1 MNKLAVLQDG
11 YVSEVDRTKICSFD
25 NEVIEKPTKPLI
37 HQAARFLYFKKGYGN
52 IVVDGT
58 NYKIIPN
65 TMIAIIPWEI
75 SDITEVL
82 ETLQFKK
89 VIYDYS
95 YINNSLKNSPSFTPN
110 DSIAELF
117 QIMSKH
123 PALYLN
129 DYQAKKMDSLFD
141 DLENELGIA
150 SALDENKP
158 KPLSELYVANKIIEI
173 MILGERCIYESK
185 GKELEKEPG
194 VTRTQGKSI
203 LTYIYAHSSEGLTLE
218 KLSKVFYMSE
228 SSISKHIM
236 DLTGVSFINI
246 LNDIRIE
253 KATDYLIH
261 TDLSLNDIANLLGFV
276 DASHISKHFQS
287 SIGISPMEYRKIYQ
301 QLHQKTVYSRNSKEY
316 AYLITD
322 YLYKNY
328 MVEKLNCNKVA
339 QKFGLSATDINRALL
354 YYTEKNFDNL
364 LNFIRINKAC
374 ELLASTDDQILYVA
388 LDVGYSNVKTFNLN
402 FIKYKDMTPSN
413 FRKNVTL
420 QYMDGSETTN
430 VKGTN
435 KE

>member
-11 YVSEVDRTKICSFD
+11 YISEVDRTKICSFD

-52 IVVDGT
+52 IVVEGV

-65 TMIAIIPWEI
+65 TIIAIIPWEI

-89 VIYDYS
+89 IIYDYS
-95 YINNSLKNSPSFTPN
+95 YINNSLKSVSNLAPN
-110 DSIAELF
+110 DSVAELF
-117 QIMSKH
+117 QIMSKN

-129 DYQAKKMDSLFD
+129 DSQAKLMDSLFK
-141 DLENELGIA
+141 DLENEVGLS
-150 SALDENKP
+150 SALEEKKP
-158 KPLSELYVANKIIEI
+158 KPLSELYVANKIVEI
-173 MILGERCIYESK
+173 MILGERIIYENK
-185 GKELEKEPG
+185 GKSLIKEPK
-194 VTRTQGKSI
+194 VIRSQGMSI

-228 SSISKHIM
+228 SSISKYIM

-301 QLHQKTVYSRNSKEY
+301 NLHQKTVYSRNSKEY

-328 MVEKLNCNKVA
+328 MVENLNCNKVA
-339 QKFGLSATDINRALL
+339 QKFGLSAVDINKALL

-374 ELLASTDDQILYVA
+374 ELLASTEDQILYVA
-388 LDVGYSNVKTFNLN
+388 LDVGYNNVKTFNLN

-420 QYMDGSETTN
+420 QYTDGRETTN
-430 VKGTN
+430 VKG
-435 KE
+435 KDKK

>member
-25 NEVIEKPTKPLI
+25 NEVIEKPTRPLI

-52 IVVDGT
+52 IIVDGI

-65 TMIAIIPWEI
+65 TIIAIIPWEI

-89 VIYDYS
+89 IIYDYS
-95 YINNSLKNSPSFTPN
+95 YINNSLKNTSSLTPD

-129 DYQAKKMDSLFD
+129 DYQAKKMDMLFD

-150 SALDENKP
+150 STLDERKP
-158 KPLSELYVANKIIEI
+158 KPLSELFVSNKIIEI
-173 MILGERCIYESK
+173 MILCERSIYESK
-185 GKELEKEPG
+185 GKELDKEPG
-194 VTRTQGKSI
+194 IVRSQGKSI
-203 LTYIYAHSSEGLTLE
+203 LTYIYAHSSDGLTLE

-301 QLHQKTVYSRNSKEY
+301 HLHKKTVYSHNSKEY

-328 MVEKLNCNKVA
+328 MIEKLNCNKVA
-339 QKFGLSATDINRALL
+339 QKFGLSSVEVNKALL

-374 ELLASTDDQILYVA
+374 ELLASTEDQILYVA

-402 FIKYKDMTPSN
+402 FIKYKNMTPSN

-420 QYMDGSETTN
+420 QYTDGSETTN
-430 VKGTN
+430 VERKN

>member
-25 NEVIEKPTKPLI
+25 NEVIDKPTRPLI

-52 IVVDGT
+52 IIVDGI

-65 TMIAIIPWEI
+65 TIIAIIPWEI

-89 VIYDYS
+89 IIYDYS
-95 YINNSLKNSPSFTPN
+95 YINNSLKNTSSLTSD

-129 DYQAKKMDSLFD
+129 DYQAKKMDMLFD

-150 SALDENKP
+150 STLDERKS
-158 KPLSELYVANKIIEI
+158 KPLSELFVSNKIIEI
-173 MILGERCIYESK
+173 MILCERSIYESK
-185 GKELEKEPG
+185 GKELDKEPG
-194 VTRTQGKSI
+194 IVRSQGKSI
-203 LTYIYAHSSEGLTLE
+203 LTYIYAHSSDGLTLE

-301 QLHQKTVYSRNSKEY
+301 HLHKKTVYSHNSKEY

-328 MVEKLNCNKVA
+328 MIEKLNCNKVA
-339 QKFGLSATDINRALL
+339 QKFGLSSVEVNKALL
-354 YYTEKNFDNL
+354 YYAEKNFDNL

-374 ELLASTDDQILYVA
+374 ELLASTEDQILYVA

-402 FIKYKDMTPSN
+402 FIKYKNMTPSN

-420 QYMDGSETTN
+420 QYIDGSETTN
-430 VKGTN
+430 VERKN

>member
-1 MNKLAVLQDG
+1 
-11 YVSEVDRTKICSFD
+11 
-25 NEVIEKPTKPLI
+25 
-37 HQAARFLYFKKGYGN
+37 
-52 IVVDGT
+52 
-58 NYKIIPN
+58 
-65 TMIAIIPWEI
+65 
-75 SDITEVL
+75 
-82 ETLQFKK
+82 
-89 VIYDYS
+89 
-95 YINNSLKNSPSFTPN
+95 
-110 DSIAELF
+110 
-117 QIMSKH
+117 
-123 PALYLN
+123 
-129 DYQAKKMDSLFD
+129 
-141 DLENELGIA
+141 
-150 SALDENKP
+150 
-158 KPLSELYVANKIIEI
+158 